1 MTTTRYRHTATRVLM
16 LLLLIMMA
24 GTQTVWAVET
34 YKAADGVSASV
45 DKTGAEEDA
54 TAHVKITYGS
64 GTWANNTNTYGSYT
78 SELHI
83 NGGTSGVSFTN
94 GTTAETLSSLPSSG
108 SYVIFEP
115 TIDGT
120 LWLDY
125 KNNNATT
132 NYCWVQVNA
141 DGSTKEAFTYIP
153 DAGSDANQTIK
164 FFVTAGKKYYF
175 FANESTI
182 KLYGFSFE
190 SGKVWD
196 FTTESTSLTYHD
208 AWTSKYNNYQCKLL
222 DGCYEGLALQQANTW
237 TVTGTGISN
246 NGPGQRGIVAVN
258 LEEGDHIKVEY
269 TLNGNSGFTTY
280 GNRSEEEIGETDE
293 DGHKY
298 RVYRMTANGDFAL
311 WIARASSIR
320 KITVIKFKYTES
332 SKEMTKA
339 AYYIPT
345 LFNPRGLTVTSYT
358 SSNTSVA
365 SVDGSGQISTIA
377 GGTTTVTA
385 TTTEGYK
392 AKIVINVPL
401 DFVWSSTAKVTVSLL
416 DADNN
421 NHVDA
426 YLPTLLNPNGSTVTY
441 TPNDA
446 GSNAAW
452 FASKAWED
460 PWGLTLYGKPRI
472 IKPGTVTLTAQSSRG
487 DEPETSF
494 KLEITDPELTTGTYQ
509 SAYNMYEF
517 NSTGRLDAGT
527 TITNVTGISMQYG
540 VAADPPDL
548 PVVVNSGGMTVI
560 KMIDGNGF
568 SQPNLTNG
576 DATHEYKIP
585 IGGTFYKFNTTNDAN
600 GDGKLIIT
608 GVFDNPKMYDSDR
621 NEITLSGAGNIRTAS
636 LVKNKTYY
644 LYNSGS
650 NQPMLH
656 SYRFVP
662 LASSLTFRNP
672 EPVITVDI
680 NEGTYTN
687 TAISTA
693 GLPVTYSKLSGNA
706 TVNSETGLV
715 TYTGGNNTSG
725 TVVVQAT
732 DGTEVISYILQF
744 AKRTWIFNEK
754 SKWTTTSSELGSNWT
769 FRATTSYG
777 PSDTYSENNAYT
789 YTELIKNGGTV
800 MPETAGLLFNK
811 VANNERLYISPA
823 DKSST
828 YLAMRATDIAID
840 NVQAGQT
847 VTVNWNGSSSSA
859 VLDITDAAGENVTAN
874 RGGTLQLPVTQT
886 GRVTIHAGTA
896 TSYIN
901 SISIS
906 TPQRAIGTLTYA
918 KSVISKVGENP
929 GEQLALSGYSITDE
943 SGLTNLKDAYNGL
956 TNFQSSNLS
965 VVTVDSEGKIT
976 AVGEGTAFITATAT
990 AKNIN
995 THQANVTLVASIEV
1009 VNNAETKVRTISIS
1023 DLLYDTGVSAK
1034 NGLNRRIPGFDLTF
1048 EGGDGAKVNDPSVL
1062 ILMVSGTKNG
1072 KLTITPR
1079 LSGSGSATIT
1089 KALVTVSSVQNT
1101 PEWKVNGGEA
1111 VAVSKGG
1118 IIYDGLSGSSFS
1130 LETTS
1135 GDISLT
1141 SIKLYYSSTVELDET
1156 KVGPVFKFEKAHLMR
1171 IPNDGKAFTQVP
1183 SRVTTVVP
1191 DWFESFKLS
1200 STYASSATNIATIN
1214 PDGTNGQLLKSGE
1227 STITATF
1234 PETNYFASS
1243 TASYTID
1250 NTLLPDEEYDD
1261 IAITASQKIHIEASA
1276 TNPGTSLTL
1285 SGTAQPHGSS
1295 SYSLSFGY
1303 SRNRQNTYAGATG
1316 TLKLTNSTK
1325 ESITIYSLRVVTSE
1339 LRAWLY
1345 YQGQED
1351 NYFEQVLFTGFESGE
1366 VAGFHVVDVGD
1377 PDNPIDLTDAYTWGG
1392 GSYTFGN
1399 TGAFTTYSTS
1409 TGAVTPTTSEGS
1421 STLSHSLERK
1431 NGMADGYP
1439 DGKTAGQEVYATTT
1453 IQVLPFTGAD
1463 PSYTWDFM
1471 SVDNGSSVLGR
1482 GWTYD
1487 DREFQYGYFSEYTPI
1502 FNYGDA
1508 AIKTDKHGILLKD
1521 EFRWYH
1527 DRGLR
1532 ANLSQPK
1539 ASFKFPVKAGMEIDI
1554 FAATSSADIS
1564 NVISNVTDINGRD
1577 TEVLYIEVEGEGNP
1591 VHNYFIAKE
1600 DGMVEIQATDKVGMY
1615 LHSITLTVPKIHFTD
1630 DVVTTLQAG
1639 DDGAGHIINA
1649 TTNIEDKS
1657 LLNLSYTISTAK
1669 NFSGDDVTPSEL
1681 ASIAN
1686 KGDAN
1691 AGRVTLTGGD
1701 DGYGWF
1707 EVTVTNDGATGL
1719 EPKTGSYMV
1728 YVVDFKFDP
1737 ETASLNLDN
1746 HGGEDY
1752 YGGEDVTTAHYPVGK
1767 DYVLTPINYSFEIA
1781 SGNSARAMLKQTTR
1795 AVPGQTSYQLTAYSP
1810 GEITLRAT
1818 TGRITAECV
1827 LTVGGYSFEKVAPVL
1842 SENDITDDSYV
1853 FENELPSS
1861 FNPYEAGIVV
1871 DFVGDFYQT
1880 PTITLDVS
1888 DSEHKKIKIG
1898 NLYGTDDT
1906 HRNHG
1911 AIRVTS
1917 TDNTDATKKIQFVL
1931 TLAYPAS
1938 AGKRWDFYRS
1948 TVGLKSQIA
1957 HDNKI
1962 GDYSNASVADY
1973 TITGT
1978 NSWTTTTS
1986 WSRIYRNAAKEPRW
2000 ALNRSVHS
2008 DNAFI
2013 IEETAGLMI
2022 ETPTNSFY
2030 VDNNTDAAY
2039 THIGIHSRSTIT
2051 IPKLKKGDFI
2061 ALNLSRVIPN
2071 NGAIIEATNV
2081 TDLAGKTVNSAF
2093 TITRSQTDYL
2103 ENGVLARDGSGARII
2118 PGYYTF
2124 IANKVG
2130 AADDEEFDV
2139 SFTLADEGYL
2149 DVLSIEIYDKT
2160 TASANVTNTGN
2171 GQDKDNG
2178 YYYTMK
2184 NVRLDATGYP
2194 DAPATLLKEEGQQR
2208 VYDLTYCH
2216 PLWSTSVGP
2225 AEYVVR
2231 DQSENLN
2238 ADFENVGWYSAG
2250 GAYYNSGQITVND
2263 GYGRIKLRM
2272 ENYTADG
2279 KYLIGYTPDYSLTV
2293 GHPPHQD
2300 YPFTWNFENIS
2311 GGAVKNKGNNAYNS
2325 VGTDPYTWMG
2335 LGYDSYQLDTR
2346 TSGGSLYVPGATLV
2360 TEARDLG
2367 QKGTIEYLNTNNYGC
2382 DEFNGLGFTG
2392 KFSFRTALQASE
2404 EPATPTM
2411 KNSSNGKLL
2420 EYTMNISQRSS
2431 SKEIVKDKNGNIEYE
2446 EDGVTPKTVTV
2457 YTWVAADTPTG
2468 EGVESVY
2475 WTAGDGLIKFGQS
2488 GKRVASTVA
2497 AKGAAYQLDG
2507 GNTKYLLIKP
2517 ERALK
2522 EGDVITLK
2530 GYTPNNVDV
2539 LRSGFSFYAAQMDN
2553 AYDDLLTINWES
2565 SDNTQEHTLTHTV
2578 GQGDGLA
2585 GRDSVYIFR
2594 AGKQYSVYLTEI
2606 SITTTDETPPEILT
2620 RALNCNEDVTVTI
2633 PDLLVNHY
2641 VYIKSSAEPKTVP
2654 SNLTKILSTDD
2665 GTDGY
2670 DVATDVY
2677 KYKVIAAGN
2686 ADVTF
2691 ANGTE
2696 IYRIGVTDIMK
2707 PLKRVGTG
2715 DAWATESRDHAID
2728 YKQTGQ
2734 FTVNDIT
2741 ANTVTASNYAIQRVT
2756 VKMNPQTDAMP
2767 AETGMVLKLPL
2778 KGADDSETTANVA
2791 NFAKAKGGNSVPLF
2805 YPPHST
2811 PILSDAVKFGG
2822 TQGNLMKENVTE
2834 QTFTSETETIDGVDY
2849 TPFIFTERYMK
2860 WTKIDNNTATTSGE
2874 FENATAPVFIRLHV
2888 YDDPSSYPDS
2898 DPNYTTSNT
2907 LGANKAYM
2915 LIRSGN
2921 VPKALWDTTSV
2932 GAKGYIGIAGI
2943 SDMYELPDYSDG
2955 SNGSERSKLQGTYN
2969 MQGQKM
2975 DENAPLP
2982 AGIYIINGRK
2992 VAVK

>member
-1 MTTTRYRHTATRVLM
+1 MNMTTTRYRHTATRVLM

-24 GTQTVWAVET
+24 GTQTAWAEGTTTAT
-34 YKAADGVSASV
+34 YYLDPTTSPGNQGGSWVSDNTGRYAVSVVDGYTSIAVGTEVNGGNGTRVYTNSTENLVGAGVSFILQFDIMIKGGSNQVSWFQVNDFSNTAVNTGGSAASTTASSVLQLAQKAADGTEWSINGSNTQSV
-45 DKTGAEEDA
+45 DLATDHWYRFKLLRTYDKTYLTIIDRGTANTSDENASFFTETEIATNSTLGGLGRIEFATKRYHSSLAIDNLSVQKWGWEVSSHSVALTATDNANKISSGLPTLYNPDNAVVTYTYDGTVIGNYEQVYPPRLKATGA
-54 TAHVKITYGS
+54 
-64 GTWANNTNTYGSYT
+64 GT
-78 SELHI
+78 
-83 NGGTSGVSFTN
+83 
-94 GTTAETLSSLPSSG
+94 
-108 SYVIFEP
+108 
-115 TIDGT
+115 
-120 LWLDY
+120 
-125 KNNNATT
+125 
-132 NYCWVQVNA
+132 
-141 DGSTKEAFTYIP
+141 
-153 DAGSDANQTIK
+153 
-164 FFVTAGKKYYF
+164 VTASIGGK
-175 FANESTI
+175 
-182 KLYGFSFE
+182 
-190 SGKVWD
+190 
-196 FTTESTSLTYHD
+196 TSQYILNV
-208 AWTSKYNNYQCKLL
+208 TSP
-222 DGCYEGLALQQANTW
+222 
-237 TVTGTGISN
+237 TVTGTFDAATNTYTFNNVGVIRNRSIDEVPFISMSFRGGPTAVVVDDGTRTVLRVIDA
-246 NGPGQRGIVAVN
+246 NGYSHPN
-258 LEEGDHIKVEY
+258 
-269 TLNGNSGFTTY
+269 LNGG
-280 GNRSEEEIGETDE
+280 
-293 DGHKY
+293 
-298 RVYRMTANGDFAL
+298 AN
-311 WIARASSIR
+311 
-320 KITVIKFKYTES
+320 
-332 SKEMTKA
+332 
-339 AYYIPT
+339 
-345 LFNPRGLTVTSYT
+345 
-358 SSNTSVA
+358 
-365 SVDGSGQISTIA
+365 
-377 GGTTTVTA
+377 
-385 TTTEGYK
+385 
-392 AKIVINVPL
+392 
-401 DFVWSSTAKVTVSLL
+401 
-416 DADNN
+416 
-421 NHVDA
+421 
-426 YLPTLLNPNGSTVTY
+426 
-441 TPNDA
+441 
-446 GSNAAW
+446 
-452 FASKAWED
+452 
-460 PWGLTLYGKPRI
+460 
-472 IKPGTVTLTAQSSRG
+472 
-487 DEPETSF
+487 
-494 KLEITDPELTTGTYQ
+494 
-509 SAYNMYEF
+509 
-517 NSTGRLDAGT
+517 
-527 TITNVTGISMQYG
+527 
-540 VAADPPDL
+540 
-548 PVVVNSGGMTVI
+548 
-560 KMIDGNGF
+560 
-568 SQPNLTNG
+568 
-576 DATHEYKIP
+576 KIP
-585 IGGTFYKFNTTNDAN
+585 PENNWGGTFYKFTPSVNGELTVTGNMNYAVIYASDNTSTP
-600 GDGKLIIT
+600 
-608 GVFDNPKMYDSDR
+608 V
-621 NEITLSGAGNIRTAS
+621 AS
-636 LVKNKTYY
+636 LTSGTEIANVSLESGKTYY
-644 LYNSGS
+644 LYNAGIDGKGS
-650 NQPMLH
+650 TTPLLH
-656 SYRFVP
+656 SFKFVP
-662 LASSLTFRNP
+662 NASSLTFRNP
-672 EPVITVDI
+672 QPEITVDVS
-680 NEGTYTN
+680 ETSYTN
-687 TAISTA
+687 PAISA
-693 GLPVTYSKLSGNA
+693 SGLPVSYSLMAGSSIADIDAEGKVTFKGNYFLSPEPIVVKA
-706 TVNSETGLV
+706 TAGSDNV
-715 TYTGGNNTSG
+715 TYTINL
-725 TVVVQAT
+725 V
-732 DGTEVISYILQF
+732 
-744 AKRTWIFNEK
+744 KRTWIFNEND
-754 SKWTTTSSELGSNWT
+754 KWTTTSSSLGTNWT
-769 FRATTSYG
+769 KDRASTSYG
-777 PSDTYSENNAYT
+777 PKGVTACSEDKAISYAQLT
-789 YTELIKNGGTV
+789 TDGTNV

-811 VANNERLYISPA
+811 TANNERLYIGPK
-823 DKSST
+823 DYST
-828 YLAMRATDIAID
+828 NFLAMRACNFAID
-840 NVQAGQT
+840 NVQAGQV
-847 VTVNWNGSSSSA
+847 VTVNWKGANSGA
-859 VLDITDAAGENVTAN
+859 VLDMSDAAGANVTGNA
-874 RGGTLQLPVTQT
+874 GGTLQLTVTQT
-886 GRVTIHAGTA
+886 GRVQVYANA
-896 TSYIN
+896 TVANIN

-906 TPQRAIGTLTYA
+906 TPTRAIGTLTYA
-918 KSVISKVGENP
+918 KTVLSTESSAEARTGYTITSEDGSV
-929 GEQLALSGYSITDE
+929 
-943 SGLTNLKDAYNGL
+943 NLKEAYSGPG
-956 TNFQSSNLS
+956 NFKSSNKS
-965 VVTVDSEGKIT
+965 VVTVDDSGNIT
-976 AVGEGTAFITATAT
+976 PVGVGTAIITATAT
-990 AKNIN
+990 AKNSVTN
-995 THQANVTLVASIEV
+995 QATVTLVATIEV
-1009 VNNAETKVRTISIS
+1009 VGDASIRIRTIPIE
-1023 DLLYDTGVSAK
+1023 DLLYTTGSTTAADY
-1034 NGLNRRIPGFDLTF
+1034 NRTIPGFTF
-1048 EGGDGAKVNDPSVL
+1048 TYTGDDSDVTCSASNAITLS
-1062 ILMVSGTKNG
+1062 SGG
-1072 KLTITPR
+1072 KLVITPR
-1079 LSGSGSATIT
+1079 LNSGTATIK
-1089 KALVTVSSVQNT
+1089 KAVVIVSDANST
-1101 PEWKVNGGEA
+1101 PQWKVNDGNAVDVSTGGDT
-1111 VAVSKGG
+1111 
-1118 IIYDGLSGSSFS
+1118 YDGLTAGTLT
-1130 LETTS
+1130 LEATS
-1135 GDISLT
+1135 GNISLT
-1141 SIKLYYSSTVELDET
+1141 SIKLYYTGDLDET
-1156 KVGPVFKFEKAHLMR
+1156 KAGPTIKFDKPHLMR
-1171 IPNDGKAFTQVP
+1171 IPNDGKAFTQTPTQV
-1183 SRVTTVVP
+1183 VT
-1191 DWFESFKLS
+1191 DWFKSFKLS
-1200 STYASSATNIATIN
+1200 YTYASSATTIATIN
-1214 PDGTNGQLLKSGE
+1214 PDGTNGQLLKAGE

-1234 PETNYFASS
+1234 NETNYFAG
-1243 TASYTID
+1243 TIASYTID
-1250 NTLLPDEEYDD
+1250 NILLKDETYDGV
-1261 IAITASQKIHIEASA
+1261 AINNNQRIHIEASA
-1276 TNPGTSLTL
+1276 YADKTNLTL
-1285 SGTAQPHGSS
+1285 TGADGTTPHSGTLTYGTAR
-1295 SYSLSFGY
+1295 
-1303 SRNRQNTYAGATG
+1303 SRNNTYATVTSAPG
-1316 TLKLTNSTK
+1316 
-1325 ESITIYSLRVVTSE
+1325 SITLGNTTSTPIVIYSLHVVTSQI
-1339 LRAWLY
+1339 RSWLY
-1345 YQGQED
+1345 YTGQED
-1351 NYFEQVLFTGFESGE
+1351 NYFEQVLFTGLTSGD

-1377 PDNPIDLTDAYTWGG
+1377 PYNPIDLTDAYEL
-1392 GSYTFGN
+1392 
-1399 TGAFTTYSTS
+1399 TGAYSVGDADVLTGLNTS
-1409 TGAVTPTTSEGS
+1409 TGAVTAASTAGS
-1421 STLSHSLERK
+1421 STLSHSVTK
-1431 NGMADGYP
+1431 KAGKADGYDP
-1439 DGKTAGQEVYATTT
+1439 SITITTNV
-1453 IQVLPFTGAD
+1453 QVLKFDDSNPVVWNFETVTGAEN
-1463 PSYTWDFM
+1463 TL
-1471 SVDNGSSVLGR
+1471 GSN
-1482 GWTYD
+1482 WTYD
-1487 DREFQYGYFSEYTPI
+1487 DRGFQYGYFSSYTPV
-1502 FNYGDA
+1502 FKNGDA
-1508 AIKTDKHGILLKD
+1508 AVVGTGECGIGTQMHGILLKD
-1521 EFRWYH
+1521 EFRWYTT
-1527 DRGLR
+1527 RGLR

-1554 FAATSSADIS
+1554 YAATSSADIS
-1564 NVISNVTDINGRD
+1564 NVISNVTDIYGNE
-1577 TEVLYIEVEGEGNP
+1577 TNVYYIEQEGEGNP
-1591 VHNYFIAKE
+1591 SHAYFIAKE

-1630 DVVTTLQAG
+1630 DVVTVSPTG
-1639 DDGAGHIINA
+1639 DNGTYKITNI
-1649 TTNIEDKS
+1649 TTNIPDES
-1657 LLNLSYTISTAK
+1657 LSHLSYALTSETTLD
-1669 NFSGDDVTPSEL
+1669 GDDITDGQL
-1681 ASIAN
+1681 ATIDNTSAVPD
-1686 KGDAN
+1686 KGII
-1691 AGRVTLTGGD
+1691 TLTQTVSE
-1701 DGYGWF
+1701 GWF
-1707 EVTVTNDGATGL
+1707 DVTVTNVGATGM
-1719 EPKTGSYMV
+1719 EPKTGTYRV
-1728 YVVDFKFDP
+1728 YVVDFKFDTDRDA
-1737 ETASLNLDN
+1737 EGDQATATLNLDN

-1752 YGGEDVTTAHYPVGK
+1752 FGGEDVTTAHYPVGK

-1827 LTVGGYSFEKVAPVL
+1827 LTVTGNAFEKVAPVL
-1842 SENDITDDSYV
+1842 SETDITNNSYV

-1861 FNPYEAGIVV
+1861 FNPYEAGIVA

-1938 AGKRWDFYRS
+1938 SGKRWDFYRS

-1962 GDYSNASVADY
+1962 GDYSNASVSDY
-1973 TITGT
+1973 VIDGPYPQTGYWHT
-1978 NSWTTTTS
+1978 STS

-2160 TASANVTNTGN
+2160 TAAANVTNTGN

-2325 VGTDPYTWMG
+2325 VGTDPYTWTG

-2431 SKEIVKDKNGNIEYE
+2431 SEEIVKDKNGNIEYK

-2488 GKRVASTVA
+2488 GKRVASDVA

-2620 RALNCNEDVTVTI
+2620 RALNCDEDVTVTI

-2665 GTDGY
+2665 GY

-2691 ANGTE
+2691 ANGTV
-2696 IYRIGVTDIMK
+2696 IKRIGVTNIMK
-2707 PLKRVGTG
+2707 PMKRVGEG

-2849 TPFIFTERYMK
+2849 TPFLFTERYMK
-2860 WTKIDNNTATTSGE
+2860 WTKVDNTLTPSAT
-2874 FENATAPVFIRLHV
+2874 FEDATVPVFIRLHV
-2888 YDDPSSYPDS
+2888 YSAEEQSTYADGDI
-2898 DPNYTTSNT
+2898 TSNT

-2921 VPKALWDTTSV
+2921 VPKALWDTTS
-2932 GAKGYIGIAGI
+2932 GSAKGYIGIAGI